1 MSFFSRV
8 IQHGSRHT
16 SLQMSW
22 NKSNSGMP
30 PTSCEQLGNRQSQKC
45 LKDIGIRT
53 RMRFYEITVTATDSA
68 GRQGM
73 DTCRVIV
80 VSPCG
85 DGDQPCEDVDGASY
99 FERRH
104 LKEMSDE
111 SRIRYLLASS
121 ELKWDFNLDQEFDK
135 INAEY
140 NSRLFE
146 SHEPSKE
153 PSDEPSLLPS
163 DEPSVLPSDEPSV
176 LPSDEP
182 SLLPSE

>member
-80 VSPCG
+80 VPPCG
-85 DGDQPCEDVDGASY
+85 HGDQPCENVDGTSY
-99 FERRH
+99 FEKGY
-104 LKEMSDE
+104 LKGLSDK
-111 SRIRYLLASS
+111 SRIRLSTCVFGTQMGL
-121 ELKWDFNLDQEFDK
+121 
-135 INAEY
+135 
-140 NSRLFE
+140 
-146 SHEPSKE
+146 
-153 PSDEPSLLPS
+153 
-163 DEPSVLPSDEPSV
+163 
-176 LPSDEP
+176 
-182 SLLPSE
+182 